1 MSTTSL
7 CILII
12 IVILTVGVK
21 LGTFTIMFSTMHL
34 KKKIAVSL
42 VTLLFLASP
51 VLMLNLTYESMRL
64 PKEYDAIVCMGCSS
78 AFSKITSQ
86 RCSECSASL
95 IKEGVLIHWAD
106 NENGYILGDLN
117 DVAEIVNFDSML
129 FNDLLFIIGSW
140 YILLLVSIM
149 IDIFDYRKIK
159 RSRKYAE

>member
-7 CILII
+7 CILI

-21 LGTFTIMFSTMHL
+21 LGTFTIMFSTMQL

-51 VLMLNLTYESMRL
+51 VLLLNLTYESMRL

-149 IDIFDYRKIK
+149 IDILDYRKIK
-159 RSRKYAE
+159 RSKEHAK